1 MFKSILNNIVFLFK
15 KNILYHKKNNKEKI
29 EYYIKNSNIFIDKIN
44 KRELIE
50 IEYSGIIELIELC
63 DELEK
68 FDRHREVLKL
78 PKIPYNNLNTN
89 TLELFFNYDGN
100 FIENYIELHLILL
113 EKIKSVYTIRDN
125 LLKENFKFFSKSIEP
140 HIIVLEKYLKV
151 IFKL

>member
-50 IEYSGIIELIELC
+50 IEYSGIVELIELC

-78 PKIPYNNLNTN
+78 PKIPYKNLNTN

>member
-1 MFKSILNNIVFLFK
+1 MFKSILSNIIFLFK

-29 EYYIKNSNIFIDKIN
+29 EYYIKNSNMFIDKIN

-50 IEYSGIIELIELC
+50 IEYSGIVELIELC

-68 FDRHREVLKL
+68 FDRHREILKL
-78 PKIPYNNLNTN
+78 PKIPYKNLNTN

>member
-1 MFKSILNNIVFLFK
+1 MFKSILNNIVLMNK

-50 IEYSGIIELIELC
+50 IEYSGIVELIELC

-68 FDRHREVLKL
+68 FDKHREVLKL
-78 PKIPYNNLNTN
+78 PKIPYKNLNTN

-113 EKIKSVYTIRDN
+113 EKIKYVYTIRDN

>member
-1 MFKSILNNIVFLFK
+1 MFRNILNNIIFLFK

-68 FDRHREVLKL
+68 FNKHREILKL
-78 PKIPYNNLNTN
+78 PKIPYENLNTN

-100 FIENYIELHLILL
+100 FIDNYIELHLILL
-113 EKIKSVYTIRDN
+113 EKIKSVYTIKDN
-125 LLKENFKFFSKSIEP
+125 LIKENFKFFSKSIEP

>member
-29 EYYIKNSNIFIDKIN
+29 EYYIKNSNMFIDKIN

-68 FDRHREVLKL
+68 FDKHREVLKL

>member
-1 MFKSILNNIVFLFK
+1 MFRNILNNIIFLFK

-29 EYYIKNSNIFIDKIN
+29 EYYIKNSNIFIDKLN

-68 FDRHREVLKL
+68 FDKHREILKL
-78 PKIPYNNLNTN
+78 PKIPYENLNTN

-113 EKIKSVYTIRDN
+113 EKIKSIYTIRDN
-125 LLKENFKFFSKSIEP
+125 LIKENFKFFSKSIEP
-140 HIIVLEKYLKV
+140 HIIVLEKYLEV

>member
-1 MFKSILNNIVFLFK
+1 MFKSILNNIIFLFK

-29 EYYIKNSNIFIDKIN
+29 EYYIKNSNMFIDKIN

-50 IEYSGIIELIELC
+50 IEYSGIVELIKLC

-68 FDRHREVLKL
+68 FDRHREILKL
-78 PKIPYNNLNTN
+78 PKIPYKNLNTN

-113 EKIKSVYTIRDN
+113 EKIKSIYTIRDN
-125 LLKENFKFFSKSIEP
+125 LLKENSKFFSKSIEP

>member
-15 KNILYHKKNNKEKI
+15 KNILYHKKDNKEKI
-29 EYYIKNSNIFIDKIN
+29 EYYIKNSNIFIGKIN

-50 IEYSGIIELIELC
+50 IEYSGIVELIELC

-68 FDRHREVLKL
+68 FDKHREVLKL
-78 PKIPYNNLNTN
+78 PKIPYSNLNTN

-140 HIIVLEKYLKV
+140 HIIILEKYLKV

>member
-29 EYYIKNSNIFIDKIN
+29 EYYIKNSNMFIDKIN

-50 IEYSGIIELIELC
+50 IEYSGIVELIELC

-78 PKIPYNNLNTN
+78 PKIPYKNLKTN

>member
-1 MFKSILNNIVFLFK
+1 MFKSILNNIIFLFK
-15 KNILYHKKNNKEKI
+15 KNILHHKKNNKEKI
-29 EYYIKNSNIFIDKIN
+29 EYYIKNSNMFIDKIN

-50 IEYSGIIELIELC
+50 IEYSGIVELIELC
-63 DELEK
+63 NELEK
-68 FDRHREVLKL
+68 FDRHREILKL
-78 PKIPYNNLNTN
+78 PKIPYKNLNTN

>member
-1 MFKSILNNIVFLFK
+1 MFRNILNNIIFLFK

-29 EYYIKNSNIFIDKIN
+29 EYYLKNSNIFIDKIN

-68 FDRHREVLKL
+68 FNKHREILKL
-78 PKIPYNNLNTN
+78 PKIPYENLNTN

-100 FIENYIELHLILL
+100 FIDNYIELHLILM
-113 EKIKSVYTIRDN
+113 EKIKSVYVIRDN
-125 LLKENFKFFSKSIEP
+125 LIKENFKFFSKSIEP

>member
-1 MFKSILNNIVFLFK
+1 MFKNILNNIIFLFK

-29 EYYIKNSNIFIDKIN
+29 EYYIKNSNMFIDKIN

-50 IEYSGIIELIELC
+50 IEYSGIVELIELC

-78 PKIPYNNLNTN
+78 PKIPYKNLNTN

-113 EKIKSVYTIRDN
+113 EKIKSIYIIRDN

>member
-1 MFKSILNNIVFLFK
+1 MFKSILNNIIFLFK

-29 EYYIKNSNIFIDKIN
+29 EYYIKNSNMFIDKIN

-50 IEYSGIIELIELC
+50 IEYSGIVELIELC

-68 FDRHREVLKL
+68 FDRHREILKL
-78 PKIPYNNLNTN
+78 PKIPYDNLNTN

>member
-1 MFKSILNNIVFLFK
+1 MFKSILNNIIFLFK

-29 EYYIKNSNIFIDKIN
+29 EYYIKNSNMFIDKIN

-50 IEYSGIIELIELC
+50 IEYSGIVELIELC

-78 PKIPYNNLNTN
+78 PKIPYKKLNTN

>member
-50 IEYSGIIELIELC
+50 IEYSGVIELIELC

-78 PKIPYNNLNTN
+78 PKIPYSNLNTN

>member
-50 IEYSGIIELIELC
+50 IEYSGIVELIELC

-68 FDRHREVLKL
+68 FDRHREILKL
-78 PKIPYNNLNTN
+78 PKIPYKNLNTN

-113 EKIKSVYTIRDN
+113 EKIKSIYTIRDN

>member
-1 MFKSILNNIVFLFK
+1 MFRSILNNIVFLFK

-50 IEYSGIIELIELC
+50 IEYYGIVELIELC

-68 FDRHREVLKL
+68 FDKHREILKL
-78 PKIPYNNLNTN
+78 PKIPYSNLNTN

-113 EKIKSVYTIRDN
+113 EKIKSVYTVRDN

-140 HIIVLEKYLKV
+140 HIIILEKYLKV

>member
-78 PKIPYNNLNTN
+78 PKIPYENLNTN

-113 EKIKSVYTIRDN
+113 EKIKSIYTIRDN

>member
-1 MFKSILNNIVFLFK
+1 MFKSILNNIIFLFK

-68 FDRHREVLKL
+68 FDRHREILKL
-78 PKIPYNNLNTN
+78 PKIPYDNLNTN

>member
-1 MFKSILNNIVFLFK
+1 MFKSILNNIIFLFK

-29 EYYIKNSNIFIDKIN
+29 EYYIKNSNMFIDKIN

-50 IEYSGIIELIELC
+50 IEYSGIVELIELC

-78 PKIPYNNLNTN
+78 PKIPYKNLNTN

-113 EKIKSVYTIRDN
+113 EKIKSIYTIRDN

>member
-50 IEYSGIIELIELC
+50 IEYSGIVELIELC
-63 DELEK
+63 DEIEK
-68 FDRHREVLKL
+68 FNKHREVLKL

>member
-1 MFKSILNNIVFLFK
+1 MFKSILNNIIFLFK

-68 FDRHREVLKL
+68 FDKHREILKL
-78 PKIPYNNLNTN
+78 PKIPYENLNTN

-113 EKIKSVYTIRDN
+113 EKIKSAYTIRDN